1 LRAWPGEGAGAD
13 FERGIVKTQRQV
25 SAGGVV
31 VRDVGHGP
39 EVLLASR
46 RTRKG
51 DLVWGLPKGIVE
63 RGEDPSETAVREVRE
78 ETGYGGTIVA
88 PLGEVSYW
96 FVWAGTRIR
105 KTVHFF
111 LMEETGE
118 PPGDR
123 DMEMEDVRWFPL
135 DEAVDVAGFE
145 SEREVIAKAGRQLS
159 AG

>member
-1 LRAWPGEGAGAD
+1 
-13 FERGIVKTQRQV
+13 VKTERQV

-31 VRDVGHGP
+31 VRDLGHGP

-63 RGEDPSETAVREVRE
+63 SGEEPAETATREVRE
-78 ETGYGGTIVA
+78 ETGYSGTIVK

-96 FVWAGTRIR
+96 FVWGGKRIR

-111 LMEETGE
+111 LMEDTGE
-118 PPGDR
+118 PPGER
-123 DMEMEDVRWFPL
+123 DAEMEDVRWFPL
-135 DEAVDVAGFE
+135 AEAIDVAGFP
-145 SEREVIAKAGRQLS
+145 SEKEIVTKA
-159 AG
+159 AGVLRAG